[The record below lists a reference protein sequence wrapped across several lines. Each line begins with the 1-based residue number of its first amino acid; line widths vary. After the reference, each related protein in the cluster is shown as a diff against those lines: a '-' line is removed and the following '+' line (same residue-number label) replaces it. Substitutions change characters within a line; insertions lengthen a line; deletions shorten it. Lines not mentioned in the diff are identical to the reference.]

1 MARGDISVRW
11 ELAFQGLLP
20 REVRGNQ
27 YLGNHVG
34 GRGGDMEVRHG
45 QKRREAENGK
55 GVSMATTGQVT

>member
-27 YLGNHVG
+27 YLGNQGG
-34 GRGGDMEVRHG
+34 GRGGDMEVRNG
-45 QKRREAENGK
+45 QKRREAEN
-55 GVSMATTGQVT
+55 